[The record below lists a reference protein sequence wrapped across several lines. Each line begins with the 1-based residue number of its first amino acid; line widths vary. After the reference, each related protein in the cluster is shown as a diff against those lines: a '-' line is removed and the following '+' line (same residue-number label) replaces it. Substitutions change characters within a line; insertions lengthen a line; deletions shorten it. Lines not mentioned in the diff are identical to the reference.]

1 MTAALASAAATVDR
15 AGAYATVERLRALSA
30 RDSDLARELHEGFG
44 DALKHLDAVVA
55 GRPVAPT
62 ARVAR
67 QLAVLEP
74 AISSRLA
81 DTG

>member
-1 MTAALASAAATVDR
+1 MTALASAAATVDR
-15 AGAYATVERLRALSA
+15 AGAFATVERLRALQA
-30 RDSDLARELHEGFG
+30 RDSDLARELHDGFS

-55 GRPVAPT
+55 GRHIAPT
-62 ARVAR
+62 ARAAR
-67 QLAVLEP
+67 QLAALEL